1 MADRVESV
9 SRGTGGFVCSISGSA
24 APVRRGCGCVQV
36 HSSTRQALARGLHSF
51 APSAAHRRPRHADA
65 QRDSPL
71 RRRSRKRTA
80 AIATTRTACARAPP
94 PQGASAKEPV
104 TIRQHRDGPNGSG
117 FALPTHASFG
127 VSSFDRSCRERGTA
141 HTGGFASVFVGPAVP
156 MKRLWVQSSA
166 YHATGRPCARP
177 TGVRSFNF
185 SSSTVGDVKA
195 RVAAAT
201 LSHALG
207 GS

>member
-9 SRGTGGFVCSISGSA
+9 SRRTGGFVCSISGSA
-24 APVRRGCGCVQV
+24 APVRRLWVQ
-36 HSSTRQALARGLHSF
+36 SSAQLQTASARAGSTLVCTFCSS
-51 APSAAHRRPRHADA
+51 SAAP
-65 QRDSPL
+65 
-71 RRRSRKRTA
+71 RRRSARLSAAAALSRKRAA
-80 AIATTRTACARAPP
+80 AIATTRTPCARAPP

-104 TIRQHRDGPNGSG
+104 TIRQRRDGPNGSG
-117 FALPTHASFG
+117 FALPTRASFG

-156 MKRLWVQSSA
+156 MRRLWVQSSA

>member
-24 APVRRGCGCVQV
+24 APVRRGCGCSQV

-104 TIRQHRDGPNGSG
+104 TICRDGPNGSG
-117 FALPTHASFG
+117 VALPT
-127 VSSFDRSCRERGTA
+127 R
-141 HTGGFASVFVGPAVP
+141 HTRVP
-156 MKRLWVQSSA
+156 SRKRKAFS
-166 YHATGRPCARP
+166 GRPWQIVTGSFADAPCGGGARAH
-177 TGVRSFNF
+177 GVW
-185 SSSTVGDVKA
+185 
-195 RVAAAT
+195 
-201 LSHALG
+201 
-207 GS
+207 